1 MAETTLAAISDS
13 KVARRLD
20 WLGGLVAIA
29 LFCRL
34 ALDEDLAWV
43 GWLIVSIAVIF
54 LTQARWPYGSIL
66 VLVGMSAMPRFFL
79 EIFGWKARPEH
90 FAAIIV
96 SVAVALWLH
105 FHQRPVRLSKL
116 DYWILAYVAINYV
129 SSIVGSPQPSSTLK
143 WALQNNLAVLPY
155 FLIRLTVQDLETLR
169 KAFQILLGVGVAES
183 VYGILCYASNHAFG
197 TKTGMEI
204 GAYLVNVAA
213 PFGSLYEPNLFG
225 AYTACC
231 AVLFLALYLAER
243 QQRLSYLIGFLIASL
258 AAVLS
263 FSRVALFALVLVAGW
278 VFWRTRRL
286 WKHGGGRS
294 KSGIFVLGFALIIF
308 IFFSVGAVLRER
320 FSDLY
325 YEGLTEQ
332 TTISRF
338 IVILQALQEIP
349 NHPLLGSGT
358 ASFNLSFDWA
368 NYIPEWSSDKT
379 WIANAPLRILHDCG
393 ALGLTAVLGFL
404 VSVSWKI
411 RRAWGGRDSP
421 VAMLLALVAGALLY
435 GISFQATDG
444 TILAFC
450 WVHLGFLSSAASL
463 LPQWQHPKGTGRV
476 IENPV

>member
-1 MAETTLAAISDS
+1 MAETTLAAIWDS
-13 KVARRLD
+13 KAVRRLD
-20 WLGGLVAIA
+20 WLGGVVAIA

-34 ALDEDLAWV
+34 AMDEDLAWV
-43 GWLIVSIAVIF
+43 GWLALGIAVVF
-54 LTQARWPYGSIL
+54 LTQARWPYGTIL

-79 EIFGWKARPEH
+79 EVFGWKARPEH

-105 FHQRPVRLSKL
+105 FHQRPVRLSEL
-116 DYWILAYVAINYV
+116 DYWILAYVAINYA

-155 FLIRLTVQDLETLR
+155 FLIRFTVQDLETLR
-169 KAFQILLGVGVAES
+169 KAFRILLGVGVAES
-183 VYGILCYASNHAFG
+183 VYGILCYASHHALG
-197 TKTGMEI
+197 TTTGMEI

-243 QQRLSYLIGFLIASL
+243 QQRLSYLIGFLVASL

-263 FSRVALFALVLVAGW
+263 FSRVALFALVLVVGW
-278 VFWRTRRL
+278 LFWRTRQL
-286 WKHGGGRS
+286 WKHGGERR

-308 IFFSVGAVLRER
+308 TFVSAGAVLRER

-325 YEGLTEQ
+325 YLGLTEQ

-349 NHPLLGSGT
+349 KHPLLGSGT

-393 ALGLTAVLGFL
+393 ALGLTALLGFL
-404 VSVSWKI
+404 VSISWKI

-435 GISFQATDG
+435 GVSFQATDG

-450 WVHLGFLSSAASL
+450 WVHLGFLATAATL
-463 LPQWQHPKGTGRV
+463 LPQWQHLNGTGSV
-476 IENPV
+476 IEKPV